1 MSRDQFA
8 ESVIVV
14 AEEILAKNSPS
25 SGSGGGASPP
35 LPPDALII
43 VPVRNTVLFPG
54 VVLPI
59 ALGRPKS
66 VAAAQQAV
74 RDQRQVG
81 ILLQRAADVDDPSG
95 IDMHRMGTLAN
106 ILRFVTAP
114 DGTHHLVCQGEQR
127 FQIVEY
133 LSGWPFLVARVL
145 PVAESSVSGPE
156 IEARF
161 VHLKAQAV
169 EAIELL
175 PQAPRELLAAIQSI
189 DAPPA
194 LADLTTAYMDIKP
207 DEKQE
212 ILETVD
218 ITARMDKVAR
228 LLSQRIEILKLSQEI
243 GRQTKSALDE
253 RQREVLL
260 REQMAAIQ
268 RQLGEGDEGK
278 AAEMAELDRA
288 IVEAGMPKEVEDQA
302 RKELRRLQK
311 MPEAAGEYGMVRTY
325 LDWLIE
331 LPWKLPEEKPI
342 DIKAA
347 RKVLDDDHYDLDK
360 IKRRIIEYLAV
371 RKLAPA
377 GKAPILCF
385 VGPPGV
391 GKTSLGQSIAR
402 AMDRKFVRV
411 SLGGVHDEAEIRG
424 HRRTYIGALPGN
436 IIQAIRKA
444 GSRNCVMMLDEIDKL
459 GAGIHGDPGAALLEV
474 LDPEQNNTF
483 RDNYLA
489 VPFDLSRV
497 VFITTANM
505 LDTIPGP
512 LRDRMEIIGLA
523 GYTADEKLQIAHR
536 YLVKRQMEANGL
548 KPGQVEIGNDVISD
562 IIQGYTREAG
572 VRGLER
578 QIGQAL
584 RHAAVRIAES
594 QDGGQDGGQDGRQN
608 GPIRITRDDLLPILG
623 APRFENEVAMRTS
636 IPGVATG
643 LAWTPVGG
651 DILFIEA
658 TRIPGSGRLILTG
671 QLGDVMKESAQAALS
686 IVKNRAVALGIDP
699 ARFEK
704 SDIHVHVPAGA
715 IPKDGPSAGVAMFMA
730 LTSLMTDR
738 TIRSDTAMTG
748 EISLRGLV
756 LPVGGIKEKVVA
768 AHSAGIR
775 RVMLPARNKR
785 DYDDIPEIARKEMEF
800 VWLERVEQA
809 VEAALEPRASDKAPA
824 PALAGAEA

>member
-1 MSRDQFA
+1 MADN
-8 ESVIVV
+8 EM
-14 AEEILAKNSPS
+14 LAKSEPAEAA
-25 SGSGGGASPP
+25 GSQPTLPP
-35 LPPDALII
+35 LPADALII

-54 VVLPI
+54 LVLPI
-59 ALGRPKS
+59 TVGRPKS
-66 VAAAQQAV
+66 IAAAQQAV

-81 ILLQRAADVDDPSG
+81 ILLQRAADIADPAP

-106 ILRFVTAP
+106 IVRYITAP
-114 DGTHHLVCQGEQR
+114 DGSHHLVCQGEQR
-127 FQIVEY
+127 FQVVEY
-133 LSGWPFLVARVL
+133 LSGWPFFVARVL
-145 PVAESSVSGPE
+145 QIPEPDARSAE

-161 VHLKAQAV
+161 VNLRAQTL
-169 EAIELL
+169 EALQLL
-175 PQAPRELLAAIQSI
+175 PQAPPELLAAIQSI
-189 DAPPA
+189 EAPSV
-194 LADLTTAYMDIKP
+194 LADLAVAYMDVKP
-207 DEKQE
+207 EEKQE

-218 ITARMDKVAR
+218 VSARIDKVSR
-228 LLSQRIEILKLSQEI
+228 LLAHRIEVLRLSQEI
-243 GRQTKSALDE
+243 GRQTKAALDE

-268 RQLGEGDEGK
+268 RQLGEGEEGK
-278 AAEMAELDRA
+278 AAEMAELDKA
-288 IVEAGMPKEVEDQA
+288 IANAGMPKEIEEQA
-302 RKELRRLQK
+302 RKELRRLQR

-331 LPWKLPEEKPI
+331 LPWALPEEKPI
-342 DIKAA
+342 DIAQA
-347 RKVLDDDHYDLDK
+347 RRILDEDHYDLEK

-371 RKLAPA
+371 RKLAPQ

-444 GSRNCVMMLDEIDKL
+444 GTRNCVMMLDEIDKL
-459 GAGIHGDPGAALLEV
+459 GAGIQGDPGAALLEV

-483 RDNYLA
+483 RDNYLG

-512 LRDRMEIIGLA
+512 LRDRMEIISLA
-523 GYTADEKLQIAHR
+523 GYTADEKLEIAHR
-536 YLVKRQMEANGL
+536 YLVRRQMEANGL
-548 KPGQVEIGNDVISD
+548 KPGQVEIADEAIRE
-562 IIQGYTREAG
+562 IIQNYTREAG
-572 VRGLER
+572 VRSLER
-578 QIGQAL
+578 LIGQAL
-584 RHAAVRIAES
+584 RHAAVRIAE
-594 QDGGQDGGQDGRQN
+594 GQS
-608 GPIRITRDDLLPILG
+608 GPIRITRGDLAAILG
-623 APRFENEVAMRTS
+623 APQFESETAMRLS
-636 IPGVATG
+636 VPGVATG

-658 TRIPGSGRLILTG
+658 TRVPGSGRLILTG

-686 IVKNRAVALGIDP
+686 IVKNRAAALGID
-699 ARFEK
+699 ASRFEK
-704 SDIHVHVPAGA
+704 SDIHIHVPAGA

-730 LTSLMTDR
+730 LVSLLTER
-738 TIRSDTAMTG
+738 TVRSDTAMTG

-756 LPVGGIKEKVVA
+756 LPVGGIKEKVVG
-768 AHSAGIR
+768 AHRAGIER
-775 RVMLPARNKR
+775 IMLPARNRK
-785 DYDDIPEIARKEMEF
+785 DFDDIPEIARKQIEF
-800 VWLERVEQA
+800 IWLERVEEA
-809 VEAALEPRASDKAPA
+809 VAAALEPKKPADAPA
-824 PALAGAEA
+824 SVPQLADAEA

>member
-1 MSRDQFA
+1 
-8 ESVIVV
+8 V
-14 AEEILAKNSPS
+14 AEEKIMAKESTAA
-25 SGSGGGASPP
+25 GASTLPP
-35 LPPDALII
+35 LPPDAVIV

-54 VVLPI
+54 MVLPFT
-59 ALGRPKS
+59 LGRPKS
-66 VAAAQQAV
+66 IAAAQQAV

-81 ILLQRAADVDDPSG
+81 ILLQRVAEVDDPTG

-106 ILRFVTAP
+106 VVRYITTP

-145 PVAESSVSGPE
+145 RIPEPATRSPE

-161 VHLKAQAV
+161 VNLKAQAV
-169 EAIELL
+169 EAIQLL
-175 PQAPRELLAAIQSI
+175 PQVPADLLAAIQSI
-189 DAPPA
+189 EAPSA
-194 LADLTTAYMDIKP
+194 LADLAAAYMDIKP
-207 DEKQE
+207 EEKQE

-218 ITARMDKVAR
+218 ITARMDKVSRMLAH
-228 LLSQRIEILKLSQEI
+228 RIEVLRLSQEI
-243 GRQTKSALDE
+243 GRQTKAALDE

-268 RQLGEGDEGK
+268 RQLGEGEEGK
-278 AAEMAELDRA
+278 AAEIAELDKA
-288 IVEAGMPKEVEDQA
+288 ITDAGMPKEVEDQA
-302 RKELRRLQK
+302 RKELRRLQR

-331 LPWKLPEEKPI
+331 LPWRLPEEKPI
-342 DIKAA
+342 DIAQA
-347 RKVLDDDHYDLDK
+347 RRILDEDHYDLEK

-371 RKLAPA
+371 RKLSPQ

-459 GAGIHGDPGAALLEV
+459 GAGIQGDPSAALLEV
-474 LDPEQNNTF
+474 LDPEQNHTF

-512 LRDRMEIIGLA
+512 LRDRMEIISLA
-523 GYTADEKLQIAHR
+523 GYTADEKLEIAHR

-548 KPGQVEIGNDVISD
+548 KPGQVEIEDD
-562 IIQGYTREAG
+562 ALREIIQNYTREAG
-572 VRGLER
+572 VRSLER
-578 QIGQAL
+578 QIGQVL
-584 RHAAVRIAES
+584 RNAAVRIAE
-594 QDGGQDGGQDGRQN
+594 GQS
-608 GPIRITRDDLLPILG
+608 GPIRIGRGDLVAILG
-623 APRFENEVAMRTS
+623 APQFESETAMRTS
-636 IPGVATG
+636 VPGVATG

-658 TRIPGSGRLILTG
+658 TRVPGSGKLILTG
-671 QLGDVMKESAQAALS
+671 QLGEVMRESAQAALS
-686 IVKNRAVALGIDP
+686 IVKNRAAALGID
-699 ARFEK
+699 ASKFEK

-730 LTSLMTDR
+730 LVSLMTER
-738 TIRSDTAMTG
+738 TVRSDTAMTG

-756 LPVGGIKEKVVA
+756 LPVGGIKEKVVG
-768 AHSAGIR
+768 AHRAGIR
-775 RVMLPARNKR
+775 RIMLPARNRK
-785 DYDDIPEIARKEMEF
+785 DYDDIPEIARKEVEF
-800 VWLERVEQA
+800 IWLERVEEA
-809 VEAALEPRASDKAPA
+809 VAAALEPRKTSTAPR
-824 PALAGAEA
+824 LAGAEA